1 MLTDSE
7 KRWLKLRKL
16 YEGVN
21 YYSYYSCMHCPEY
34 NIGRWHGYKRPCN
47 EACLSNGCPFI
58 DIGSSQAVFDYIEAA
73 EFEERVAAKLA
84 KWDNEYHKGD
94 HLCPYGDDDF
104 DSYIPLCHCINF
116 CQYHPRLG
124 CIAAKLAWARLEV
137 EEEMDA
143 D

>member
-84 KWDNEYHKGD
+84 ELFATISLVGNTTEFDCESS
-94 HLCPYGDDDF
+94 CPAFSMCCTILHEGLPCDEAILMY
-104 DSYIPLCHCINF
+104 
-116 CQYHPRLG
+116 
-124 CIAAKLAWARLEV
+124 ARLQV
-137 EEEMDA
+137 EEEMDGIPV
-143 D
+143 